1 MEGVP
6 NWKLTMYSL
15 SIFKHKSGWFLS
27 INFFYLKPQ
36 SHIIWA
42 YIYPN
47 ICRCMLTFSILQY
60 LIEFILSNNVGSHFV
75 FTYYLFIHPFRLVP
89 EFTGIT
95 PVEMCLKDL

>member
-1 MEGVP
+1 
-6 NWKLTMYSL
+6 
-15 SIFKHKSGWFLS
+15 
-27 INFFYLKPQ
+27 
-36 SHIIWA
+36 
-42 YIYPN
+42 
-47 ICRCMLTFSILQY
+47 MLTFSILQY